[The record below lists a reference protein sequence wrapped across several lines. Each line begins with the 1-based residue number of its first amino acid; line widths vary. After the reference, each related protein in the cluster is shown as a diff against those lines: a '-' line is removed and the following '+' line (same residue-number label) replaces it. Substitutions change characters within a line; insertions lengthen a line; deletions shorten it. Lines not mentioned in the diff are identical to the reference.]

1 MTNSMYGEHVESN
14 MTRRLINL
22 SSWVIFGCVAAF
34 SIWAVFTEVDEI
46 AKAPGTVIPEG
57 ERQVIQSDTGGK
69 VDKIYVREG
78 QMVQQGDIL
87 VEFDDTYEATALDE
101 LNVQQAALAL
111 AIERLSALIEE
122 REPEFDD
129 YIERFPNLVR
139 QQLNQMAS
147 QQQTFDSQRRSLVT
161 QRAETEA
168 ELTGLQTSLPSLKA
182 QQNSAREELTIINQ
196 AASVGNVSQLQ
207 VLQQREKLASID
219 NQIQNAESQQQV
231 LQRRLET
238 LDAQLDQQWS
248 EAVLSY
254 NTERSQAVAD
264 LASLGARVRS
274 GEERVSDTVIR
285 SPLHGLVQSIPT
297 TLSGAVIAPGGTIA
311 EIVPIDGQAKF
322 RARLSPRDIG
332 FVQIGQTARVKVDAF
347 DYSRFGALLGEVS
360 LISPTTSQDER
371 GQVYYE
377 VEITVEKTYFGN
389 DPSNFAIL
397 PGMTGEVDIAT
408 GKKTVFQYL
417 WKPIYTN
424 VSRAFG
430 ER

>member
-1 MTNSMYGEHVESN
+1 MTNSMYGEHVEST
-14 MTRRLINL
+14 MTRRLINI

-78 QMVQQGDIL
+78 QMVEAGDIL

-101 LNVQQAALAL
+101 LNVQQAFLAL
-111 AIERLSALIEE
+111 AIERLNALIEE
-122 REPEFDD
+122 REPEFAE
-129 YIERFPNLVR
+129 YRERFPNLVR
-139 QQLNQMAS
+139 QQLNQLAS
-147 QQQTFDSQRRSLVT
+147 QKQTFDSQKRSLTT

-168 ELTGLQTSLPSLKA
+168 ELNGLQTSLPSLRA
-182 QQNSAREELTIINQ
+182 QQSSAREELNIINE

-207 VLQQREKLASID
+207 VLQQQEKLASID

-248 EAVLSY
+248 EAVLGY

-332 FVQIGQTARVKVDAF
+332 FVQIGQPARVKVDAF
-347 DYSRFGALLGEVS
+347 DYSRFGALQGEVS

-377 VEITVEKTYFGN
+377 VEITVERTYFGN

>member
-1 MTNSMYGEHVESN
+1 MTNSMYGEHVEST

-78 QMVQQGDIL
+78 QMVEAGDIL

-101 LNVQQAALAL
+101 LNVQQAFLAL
-111 AIERLSALIEE
+111 AIERLNALIEE
-122 REPEFDD
+122 REPEFAE
-129 YIERFPNLVR
+129 YRERFPNLVR

-147 QQQTFDSQRRSLVT
+147 QKQTFDSQKRSLTT

-168 ELTGLQTSLPSLKA
+168 ELTGLQTSLPSLRA
-182 QQNSAREELTIINQ
+182 QQSSAREELNIINE

-207 VLQQREKLASID
+207 VLQQQEKLASID

-231 LQRRLET
+231 LQRRLDT

-248 EAVLSY
+248 EAVLEY

-274 GEERVSDTVIR
+274 GEERVSDTVIQ

-332 FVQIGQTARVKVDAF
+332 FVQIGQPARVKVDAF
-347 DYSRFGALLGEVS
+347 DYSRFGALQGEVS

-377 VEITVEKTYFGN
+377 VEITVERTYFGN

>member
-1 MTNSMYGEHVESN
+1 
-14 MTRRLINL
+14 
-22 SSWVIFGCVAAF
+22 VIFGCVAAF

-161 QRAETEA
+161 QRAETET

-231 LQRRLET
+231 MQRRLET

-389 DPSNFAIL
+389 DPSSFAIL